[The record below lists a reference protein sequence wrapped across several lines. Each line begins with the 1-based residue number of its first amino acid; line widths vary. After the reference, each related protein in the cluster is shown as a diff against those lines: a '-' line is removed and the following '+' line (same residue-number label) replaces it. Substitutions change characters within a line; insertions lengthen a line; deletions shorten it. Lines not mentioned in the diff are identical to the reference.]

1 MGKENSLT
9 LQGARQ
15 LLGRSSPMLGQL
27 AATLDEPDEA
37 WAVDTDPRI
46 SQELERLGEL
56 INEGATLEIQ
66 NPNPDNWVDTLAFLR
81 TSISWSM
88 TRLLVQ
94 SNRLLGQQIIS
105 VIETAH
111 QESPEAH
118 VLWTRSCLLLQMGF
132 LAQVFAPETQ
142 RLLGEVFDDI
152 EDWEDY

>member
-1 MGKENSLT
+1 MERANILT
-9 LQGARQ
+9 LQGARR
-15 LLGRSSPMLGQL
+15 LLGESSPVLEQL
-27 AATLDEPDEA
+27 AAALDEPDEA

-46 SQELERLGEL
+46 RQELERLGEL
-56 INEGATLEIQ
+56 INEGATLDIQ
-66 NPNPDNWVDTLAFLR
+66 NPNADNWIVTLAFLR

-94 SNRLLGQQIIS
+94 SNRLLGQQIIAI
-105 VIETAH
+105 IENAH

-118 VLWTRSCLLLQMGF
+118 VLWSRSCLLLQMGF
-132 LAQVFAPETQ
+132 LAQVFAPEAE